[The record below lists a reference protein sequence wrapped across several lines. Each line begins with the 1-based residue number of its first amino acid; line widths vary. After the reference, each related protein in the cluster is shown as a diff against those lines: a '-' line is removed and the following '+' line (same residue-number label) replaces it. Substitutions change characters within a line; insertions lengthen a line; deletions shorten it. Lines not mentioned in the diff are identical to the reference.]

1 MLQVC
6 DELMCCMGCV
16 AGYEPHSAL
25 PTALPLVFCE
35 HSELAPPALRSVKTL
50 ATSAVRIVPP
60 CMRCLSAVP
69 MYACCK
75 AAAAKHVL
83 PRCP

>member
-1 MLQVC
+1 MLQDLPGDNTVV
-6 DELMCCMGCV
+6 LRGAV

-50 ATSAVRIVPP
+50 ATSAVRTTPF
-60 CMRCLSAVP
+60 R
-69 MYACCK
+69 
-75 AAAAKHVL
+75 AK
-83 PRCP
+83 